1 MHRTII
7 RFLLLTGLSAW
18 LLTARAG
25 RDAERG
31 TDPAIRVSSS
41 AYYGFIMPHHP
52 EMKVFTNRH
61 LSLFSL
67 EVSKLT
73 NGALN
78 WHQVYNFPE
87 IGLGY
92 LYSDLGGSEILGN
105 VHALYPYVDFP
116 LIRGKEAKLAFRFGA
131 GLAWLG
137 KKFDR
142 IDNYKNTAIGSH
154 LNAAIAM
161 SLLFEM
167 PLSRHIGFRVG
178 AAFIHFS
185 NAATRLPNYGL
196 NIPAVQAGLTCR
208 IRNRPAPEMA
218 PLTVPRNFVPEFQAI
233 FSGGNKEIFPVGGPQ
248 YFVYNLAL
256 NVVTPVNRYFIAG
269 IGFDLTYDRSDREL
283 LRRTGV
289 SAVSDAELVKYAA
302 NLAGGVRLGKLDLL
316 LHAGVYLHQK
326 DKSDGWVYDKIV
338 VNYLLT
344 KNILVNLTLKTHYA
358 KADFVALGLGLKI

>member
-1 MHRTII
+1 MHRIII
-7 RFLLLTGLSAW
+7 RFLLFTGFIGWILPSMAD
-18 LLTARAG
+18 TGEGIVPAA
-25 RDAERG
+25 
-31 TDPAIRVSSS
+31 AIRVSSS

-61 LSLFSL
+61 VSFYSL
-67 EVSKLT
+67 EVSRLT
-73 NGALN
+73 NGALS

-92 LYSDLGGSEILGN
+92 LYSDLGGSEVLGDL
-105 VHALYPYVDFP
+105 HALYPYIDFP
-116 LIRGKEAKLAFRFGA
+116 LIKGQEAKLTFRFGA

-137 KKFDR
+137 NKFDR
-142 IDNYKNTAIGSH
+142 IENYRNTAIGSH
-154 LNAAIAM
+154 LNATIAM

-167 PLSRHIGFRVG
+167 QLSRHIGFRAG
-178 AAFIHFS
+178 MAFLHFS

-196 NIPAVQAGLTCR
+196 NIPAVQAGFTCR
-208 IRNRPAPEMA
+208 IRSNPAAEMA
-218 PLTVPRNFVPEFQAI
+218 PLAVRRNFVPEFQAI

-248 YFVYNLAL
+248 YLVYNLAL

-269 IGFDLTYDRSDREL
+269 VGFDLTYDRSDLEL
-283 LRRTGV
+283 LRRTGIV
-289 SAVSDAELVKYAA
+289 PGSDAELVKYAA

-358 KADFVALGLGLKI
+358 KADFVAIGLGLKI